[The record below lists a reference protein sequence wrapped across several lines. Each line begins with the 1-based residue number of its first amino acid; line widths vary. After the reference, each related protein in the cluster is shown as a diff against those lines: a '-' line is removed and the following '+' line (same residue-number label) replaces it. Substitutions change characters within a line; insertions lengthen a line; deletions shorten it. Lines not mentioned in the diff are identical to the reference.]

1 MPVVQLWGLPGSGRS
16 RLVDALL
23 EDDDARAVGLAPAA
37 LADRSRGATAIRDA
51 VSRGAR
57 WLVVSA
63 AVPDGRVMDT
73 LVAEIAPP
81 VRLLVVTGRRLELA
95 PLVEEVVTPR
105 ELALDTPE
113 VAELWRQTAGR
124 EIPLD
129 SARALVAASDGWL
142 RPLELAAQAADGFDP
157 GPTGDIDDLTHRLAR
172 LPGVAELLEHRL
184 LAPLSEERQRAI
196 VQAASVDGDGAGL
209 PVRTRELLDEV
220 GLLVRR
226 GDELRLPRLVAAHVR
241 HAPATL
247 AMPVVPAVPRGRPTT
262 GAPGAAPEGDG
273 PVASDGVT
281 VRLYLFGQ
289 ARAERLDADGNGD
302 GEPEAL
308 HWPLKRAFKA
318 LAYLASSPDHRA
330 SREDLV
336 EALWPDAGEAEI
348 RRNFHPTLSH
358 LRRGLRGG
366 RKASKDDLEPLLYG
380 DGTYRLNPEV
390 SWWID
395 LEPFEDAWERG
406 TALAREGRDAEAVDA
421 WREAWG
427 LYRGSFLEGYYD
439 LWVGPRR
446 EALQRRYLAVLAE
459 LGDAL
464 LRLERPREALD
475 AYRAVLAD
483 DPLRERVH
491 LEVMRLYG
499 RDSRRDLVRRQYDRL
514 SRLLRDELGIE
525 PLPETTDEY
534 HRLMSDRR

>member
-23 EDDDARAVGLAPAA
+23 GDAAARAVGLPAAA
-37 LADRSRGATAIRDA
+37 LADRERGAAAVRDA
-51 VSRGAR
+51 VARGER
-57 WLVVSA
+57 WLVVA
-63 AVPDGRVMDT
+63 GPVPDGRVLDA
-73 LVAEIAPP
+73 LVAEIVPP
-81 VRLLVVTGRRLELA
+81 ARLLVVTGRRLELA

-105 ELALDTPE
+105 ELALETPE
-113 VAELWRQTAGR
+113 VAELWQRVTGE
-124 EIPLD
+124 EIPFD
-129 SARALVAASDGWL
+129 TARTLRAAADGWL
-142 RPLELAAQAADGFDP
+142 RPLELAAEAEGAGAFDGV
-157 GPTGDIDDLTHRLAR
+157 DDLAERLAG
-172 LPGVAELLEHRL
+172 LAGVAELLEHRL
-184 LAPLSEERQRAI
+184 LAPLSEERRRAI
-196 VQAASVDGDGAGL
+196 VQAAAVEADGAAL
-209 PVRTRELLDEV
+209 PLRTRELLDEV

-226 GDELRLPRLVAAHVR
+226 GNGLRLPHLVAAHVR
-241 HAPATL
+241 AAAPDL
-247 AMPVVPAVPRGRPTT
+247 AAPMGTPSGPVVPAPATDR
-262 GAPGAAPEGDG
+262 EG
-273 PVASDGVT
+273 T
-281 VRLYLFGQ
+281 QVRLHFFGQ
-289 ARAERLDADGNGD
+289 PRAERVDGTGD
-302 GEPEAL
+302 GEPETL

-336 EALWPDAGEAEI
+336 EALWPDSGEAEI

-366 RKASKDDLEPLLYG
+366 RKASKDDLEPLLYR
-380 DGTYRLNPEV
+380 DGAYQLNPEIA
-390 SWWID
+390 WWID
-395 LEPFEDAWERG
+395 LEPFERAWERG
-406 TALAREGRDAEAVDA
+406 TALAREGRDAEAADA
-421 WREAWG
+421 WRDGWS
-427 LYRGSFLEGYYD
+427 LYRGAFLEGYYD
-439 LWVGPRR
+439 PWVGPRR
-446 EALQRRYLAVLAE
+446 EAFQRRYLAVLAE

-464 LRLERPREALD
+464 LRLERPLEALD

-499 RDSRRDLVRRQYDRL
+499 RDGRRDLVRRQYDRL

>member
-16 RLVDALL
+16 RLVEALL
-23 EDDDARAVGLAPAA
+23 DDADARAVGLPPVA
-37 LADRSRGATAIRDA
+37 LADRERGVAAVCEA

-57 WLVVSA
+57 WLVATA
-63 AVPDGRVMDT
+63 AMPDVRVLDA
-73 LVAEIAPP
+73 LAAEIAPP

-95 PLVEEVVTPR
+95 PLIEEVITPR
-105 ELALDTPE
+105 ELALET
-113 VAELWRQTAGR
+113 AEAAQLWRQAAGE

-129 SARALVAASDGWL
+129 TARALTAAADGWL
-142 RPLELAAQAADGFDP
+142 RPLELAAQADDFDP
-157 GPTGDIDDLTHRLAR
+157 SLDRGLGPGRRSQGDVDALAERLAR

-184 LAPLSEERQRAI
+184 LAPLAEEHRQAI
-196 VQAASVDGDGAGL
+196 VQTVGSDGAAPPG
-209 PVRTRELLDEV
+209 RSRELLDEV

-226 GDELRLPRLVAAHVR
+226 GDEVRLPRLLAAHIR
-241 HAPATL
+241 RTAP
-247 AMPVVPAVPRGRPTT
+247 GPTT
-262 GAPGAAPEGDG
+262 AAMGSETPSPSPPAAGFERLGEDGA
-273 PVASDGVT
+273 T
-281 VRLYLFGQ
+281 QLRLHLFGQ
-289 ARAERLDADGNGD
+289 AWAERVDGD
-302 GEPEAL
+302 GEPETL

-318 LAYLASSPDHRA
+318 LAYLASSPDYRA

-358 LRRGLRGG
+358 LRRGIRGG
-366 RKASKDDLEPLLYG
+366 RKASADDLEPLLYG
-380 DGTYRLNPEV
+380 DGAYRLNPQI

-395 LEPFEDAWERG
+395 LESFEHAWERG
-406 TALAREGRDAEAVDA
+406 ATLARTGRDAEAVDA
-421 WREAWG
+421 WREAWR
-427 LYRGSFLEGYYD
+427 LYRGAFLEGCYD
-439 LWVGPRR
+439 PWVSPRR
-446 EALQRRYLAVLAE
+446 EAFQRRYLSVLAE

-475 AYRAVLAD
+475 AYRAVLTD

-499 RDSRRDLVRRQYDRL
+499 RDGRRDLVRHQYDRL